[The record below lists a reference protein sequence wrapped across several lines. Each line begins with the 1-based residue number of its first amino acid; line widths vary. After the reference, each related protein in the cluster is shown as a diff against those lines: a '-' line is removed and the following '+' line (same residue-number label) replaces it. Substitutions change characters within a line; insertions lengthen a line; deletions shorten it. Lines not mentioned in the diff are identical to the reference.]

1 MADAV
6 MPAAASTVLAGST
19 VPLVV
24 DSTVVVVDSM
34 AEEAVASTEEAV
46 VMAAEA
52 VDTGNPGSVN
62 QLERLASEMLPAVSL
77 CGASPFLA
85 KISVFTGIDV
95 VKYQDAV

>member
-19 VPLVV
+19 VPLVA
-24 DSTVVVVDSM
+24 DSTVVVADSM

-46 VMAAEA
+46 VMAGAA
-52 VDTGNPGSVN
+52 DTGNPGSVN

-85 KISVFTGIDV
+85 RISVFTGIAV
-95 VKYQDAV
+95 VKYQQPV

>member
-19 VPLVV
+19 VPLVA
-24 DSTVVVVDSM
+24 DSM

-46 VMAAEA
+46 VMAGAA
-52 VDTGNPGSVN
+52 DTGNPGSVN

-85 KISVFTGIDV
+85 RISVFTGIAV
-95 VKYQDAV
+95 VKYQQPV

>member
-1 MADAV
+1 
-6 MPAAASTVLAGST
+6 
-19 VPLVV
+19 
-24 DSTVVVVDSM
+24 
-34 AEEAVASTEEAV
+34 
-46 VMAAEA
+46 MAAEA